1 MVAMYMQN
9 ASEQVDTL
17 VRFHDFSRLMELKRC
32 IFSLVG
38 QTYRPLNIIL
48 LLQCFTPDQEQMVHQ
63 ELQPLLKGDNAPT
76 LQLHNRCEPEPR
88 DARAHL
94 LKSGISMTAGRYL
107 AFLDYDD
114 TLFPEA
120 YQLLVQQLRHS
131 NAAIA
136 FASVQPMIVDVYNDF
151 CYSRGYPETI
161 PYQGNT
167 LHDLFRSN
175 FCPLHSYMFD
185 REQIPSELLQIDTD
199 LTIEEDYDL
208 LLQVCA
214 ALPADFSLLNTSI
227 GYYSFKTDASNTVGM
242 ESLTPQQQ
250 EIYTRMSA
258 RIEQRRTST
267 YITPPVQKALG
278 FVDPHRS
285 RTIRDA
291 LQELRPSSSEPD
303 ARAGMTKRYA
313 PALGQRIRAH
323 GGIVNAGR
331 RALLLWRTHGLRAL
345 LRRLH
350 HIATGQP

>member
-1 MVAMYMQN
+1 MYMQN

-17 VRFHDFSRLMELKRC
+17 VRFHDCSRLMELKRC
-32 IFSLVG
+32 IFSLLG
-38 QTYRPLNIIL
+38 QTHRPLNIIL
-48 LLQCFTPDQEQMVHQ
+48 LLQCFTPEEEQKVRQ
-63 ELQPLLKGDNAPT
+63 ELQPLLQGENAPT
-76 LQLHNRCEPEPR
+76 LQLHNRTQPEPR

-94 LKSGISMTAGRYL
+94 LQTGINMATGRYL

-120 YQLLVQQLRHS
+120 YQLLVQQLKHS
-131 NAAIA
+131 KAAIA
-136 FASVQPMIVDVYNDF
+136 FASVQPMIVDVYSDF

-161 PYQGNT
+161 PYQGKT

-185 REQIPSELLQIDTD
+185 REQIPSQRLQIDTA

-214 ALPADFSLLNTSI
+214 AFPADFTLLNTSI
-227 GYYSFKTDASNTVGM
+227 GYYAFKTDASNTVGM

-267 YITPPVQKALG
+267 YLTPPVQKALG
-278 FVDPHRS
+278 LVDPQR
-285 RTIRDA
+285 RLTIRDA
-291 LQELRPSSSEPD
+291 LQGLSTSCTEPD
-303 ARAGMTKRYA
+303 AQTRKPYPHA
-313 PALGQRIRAH
+313 PTLHKRIRAH
-323 GGIVNAGR
+323 GGIINATR
-331 RALLLWRTHGLRAL
+331 RALLLWRTQGLRTL